1 VIDLLVVGG
10 GPAGLATALHAV
22 AAGLSVQVLEPRRS
36 PVDKACGEGLMPAAV
51 ERLRALGV
59 DLRGHEFSGIRYV
72 DGSRAAVA
80 MFRSGTGIGV
90 RRTRLSAALRS
101 RVADAGVEVIDRAA
115 GTIIQNAAS
124 VTAGGITARY
134 LAAADGLHSPIRRQL
149 GLDRTSRRR
158 PRFGLRAHYGI
169 KPWSEQVEVHW
180 SSGGEAYVTP
190 VGPDLV
196 GVAMLSTRRRPYQ
209 DHLNGFPEL
218 RERLGPAA
226 PQSSVRGAGPL
237 RQRASARTAG
247 RVLLVGDAAGYVDAI
262 TGEGIALALA
272 EAQALVRSVRDDQP
286 EAYEERWR
294 RATRS
299 YRLVTE
305 ALLLARGPM
314 HLGRV
319 IVPAARRLPRVFE
332 SLVDVL
338 AHPR

>member
-59 DLRGHEFSGIRYV
+59 DLQGHEFSGIRYV
-72 DGSRAAVA
+72 DGARATVA
-80 MFRSGTGIGV
+80 LFRSGTGIGV
-90 RRTRLSAALRS
+90 RRTRLSAALHS
-101 RVADAGVEVIDRAA
+101 RVVDAGVDVIDRAA

-149 GLDRTSRRR
+149 GLDRPSRRR
-158 PRFGLRAHYGI
+158 SRYGLRAHYGI
-169 KPWSEQVEVHW
+169 TPWSEQVEVYW
-180 SSGGEAYVTP
+180 SPAGEAYVTP

-196 GVAMLSTRRRPYQ
+196 GVATLSTTRRTYQ
-209 DHLNGFPEL
+209 DHLDAFPEL
-218 RERLGPAA
+218 RERLGAAA
-226 PQSSVRGAGPL
+226 PQTSVRGAGPL
-237 RQRASARTAG
+237 RQRASTRVAG
-247 RVLLVGDAAGYVDAI
+247 RVMLVGDAAGYVDAI
-262 TGEGIALALA
+262 TGEGISLALA

-286 EAYEERWR
+286 EAYEQRWR

-299 YRLVTE
+299 YRVVTE
-305 ALLLARGPM
+305 ALLFARGPM

-319 IVPAARRLPRVFE
+319 IVPAARRLPHVFE
-332 SLVDVL
+332 TLVDVL